1 VRLLIALPVYG
12 AVEPDTAH
20 SLALTMADLAAS
32 GVVDALRLVRCEA
45 TILPQGR
52 MDLAQ
57 EAINEGADRVLWVD
71 ADMRFKPAN
80 VRKLLAHD
88 LDVVGVTY
96 PKRRPPHEMT
106 AQDLTGERITPGDG
120 LIEANHI
127 GFGLTLTKTSVFQAL
142 PKPWFAFPW
151 IEDDDAFMGEDI
163 FFARKARAHG
173 FRVFIDR
180 EASQGIGHVG
190 KQVFEV

>member
-1 VRLLIALPVYG
+1 VKLLIALPVYG

-45 TILPQGR
+45 TIRPQGR

-106 AQDLTGERITPGDG
+106 AQDLTGERITPGEG
-120 LIEANHI
+120 LVEANHI
-127 GFGLTLTKTSVFQAL
+127 GFGLTLMKIGVFRAL
-142 PKPWFAFPW
+142 PEPWFAFPW
-151 IEDDDAFMGEDI
+151 IEDTRSFMGEDI
-163 FFARKARAHG
+163 YFCRHARYYG
-173 FRVFIDR
+173 FKVFIDR

-190 KQVFEV
+190 KQVFEG